1 MLAAGGFACVSM
13 NDLIPGAT
21 DRRCFHD
28 PCFDLETSH
37 YLLGYYQLDVPGV
50 ALVHPVYGLPEYLQK
65 AWQKSL
71 HNGDI
76 NEFIST
82 LQRIALLNPAA
93 GSLLAEYGRTAGLAL
108 AGG

>member
-1 MLAAGGFACVSM
+1 
-13 NDLIPGAT
+13 
-21 DRRCFHD
+21 
-28 PCFDLETSH
+28 
-37 YLLGYYQLDVPGV
+37 
-50 ALVHPVYGLPEYLQK
+50 LQK